1 MCIHNVFVFLCID
14 IDPVN
19 PSISNGEFALCGNA
33 TIMVTLSSNL
43 VPWISSVQRSETVIA
58 SEGIIIHGDTITF
71 LRLTESD
78 AGSYVI
84 TVTNDLI
91 TRMNSFTLTFPSESL
106 FSWCTCLSVLAVVH
120 SIICVLS
127 TP

>member
-19 PSISNGEFALCGNA
+19 LSISNGELALGGNA
-33 TIMVTLSSNL
+33 IIMVTLSGNPM
-43 VPWISSVQRSETVIA
+43 PWISSVQRSETVIA
-58 SEGIIIHGDTITF
+58 SEDTITF

-84 TVTNDLI
+84 TVTNDRI
-91 TRMNSFTLTFPSESL
+91 TRMNSFTLTVPSESL
-106 FSWCTCLSVLAVVH
+106 FSWRICLSALAVVH